1 MNSSSGH
8 PWDNPVIME
17 GEIIPSTWVDLPSK
31 APEDKA
37 EKVEISCKD
46 FNLLVHYK
54 KAYEEVEAYWRSY
67 ISNLWSLMMNRPRRE
82 REELL
87 KEINL
92 VEDFIMMLQDKR
104 VK

>member
-17 GEIIPSTWVDLPSK
+17 GEIIPSTWGDQPSK
-31 APEDKA
+31 APEDNA

-67 ISNLWSLMMNRPRRE
+67 LSNLWSLMMNRPRRE